1 MQTRVKTSSEID
13 SMRRSGRILEEVLQF
28 VIQSTKQGMSTKD
41 LADLAADKLANYD
54 NAQPAFL
61 NYYGFP
67 HVLCVSVNDQV
78 IHGIPKNH
86 VIIDDGDVVSI
97 DFGVKY
103 NGMITDAARTY
114 VVGNTNSTK
123 KLLIEKTE
131 QSLLAGIKVVKNTVR
146 VGTISAEIEKVLHNS
161 KLGIIREYVG
171 HGVGHNL
178 HEEPNIPNYGKANT
192 GQVLES
198 GMSIA
203 IEPMATLGGES
214 VYVEDDNWTVTT
226 KDGSLSAHFEDTVLI
241 TDDGYEILT
250 RTIE

>member
-131 QSLLAGIKVVKNTVR
+131 QSLLAGIRVVKNTVR

>member
-192 GQVLES
+192 GQVLET